1 MADAGGVVYLLSSYQ
16 SGKERWGRREG
27 ERGERDIQE
36 ERKDKKEHLVPVGA
50 TTFTY
55 TSAHSL
61 HAAFLFARFHGS
73 SLTPLMWEIND

>member
-16 SGKERWGRREG
+16 SGKERWGHREG
-27 ERGERDIQE
+27 ERGERDTQE
-36 ERKDKKEHLVPVGA
+36 ERKDKKEHLVPVEA

-61 HAAFLFARFHGS
+61 YATFSFARIHGS
-73 SLTPLMWEIND
+73 SLTLLMWEIND